1 MLCQTSILLPSS
13 TLVSSRGR
21 ELKKIL
27 QLPSP
32 WHPAWR
38 KRCIR
43 NEDRTV
49 TARVW
54 NKLVQTLT
62 CMEMLLVSVWTC
74 GCVTEPH
81 FIPMPEVL
89 LECELWPYFPGYSRV
104 KLQSKKTPSAPHFV
118 QFIYPFFRTEVG
130 LSFDMISAMR
140 VWVSG
145 GGGISWLTVGLSFL
159 FRSIIAMNTV
169 QLPFPSLMKQYVSR
183 KFMFFHRCCT
193 HTHTCTQ
200 QYPTLSSLL
209 VILLF
214 SQITFQCCQN
224 NGSSPRDAGCIFHSC
239 ELWGV
244 SK

>member
-21 ELKKIL
+21 ELKKTL
-27 QLPSP
+27 RLPSP

-38 KRCIR
+38 KRSIR

-49 TARVW
+49 TAGVW

-62 CMEMLLVSVWTC
+62 CMEMLLVWVWTC

-89 LECELWPYFPGYSRV
+89 LEFDLWPYFPGYSRV

-145 GGGISWLTVGLSFL
+145 GGGISWLTAGLSFL
-159 FRSIIAMNTV
+159 CSSIIAMNTV
-169 QLPFPSLMKQYVSR
+169 QLPFSFSNETVRIPKVQVFPQVLHSYAYM
-183 KFMFFHRCCT
+183 
-193 HTHTCTQ
+193 HTATSHIVFPPCYTS
-200 QYPTLSSLL
+200 LSSDNLSML
-209 VILLF
+209 
-214 SQITFQCCQN
+214 
-224 NGSSPRDAGCIFHSC
+224 
-239 ELWGV
+239 